1 MGYSTEFRVQT
12 LTYCTEGHTDVAAAK
27 KFDVAPCTIHNW
39 KKQLIETGNLAPK
52 ERKNDSKRIGELLDK
67 FKQTEA
73 IKASESNNVKP
84 ADMSDIMTKP
94 LLDPKQNQTGVG
106 NASADNNVNPA
117 DALSCN
123 KDKLS
128 DVLTSP
134 LLNQKP
140 KKAT

>member
-1 MGYSTEFRVQT
+1 MWYSTEFRVQA
-12 LTYCTEGHTDVAAAK
+12 LTYCTEGHTDVAVAK
-27 KFDVAPCTIHNW
+27 KFGVAPCTIHNW
-39 KKQLIETGNLAPK
+39 KKKLVETGTLAPK
-52 ERKNDSKRIGELLDK
+52 ERTFSSNHIGELLNK

-73 IKASESNNVKP
+73 MKASESNIVKS

-94 LLDPKQNQTGVG
+94 LLDPKPNQTGAG
-106 NASADNNVNPA
+106 NASADNNANPA
-117 DALSCN
+117 DVLSCN

-140 KKAT
+140 KKTT